1 MSAETLA
8 RLQFG
13 TTIIY
18 HYLFVP
24 LTLGLVLL
32 VAMMET
38 LYVRSGNPV
47 YKRMTQ
53 FWGKLFVINFAL
65 GVVTGIVQEFQ
76 FGMNWSSYSRFI
88 GDVIGA
94 SLALE
99 TLLAFFLESTFLGI
113 WLFGWDR
120 LSKKLHLAAIWL
132 VVLGSYLSTFWILVA
147 NSFMQHP
154 VGYALNNGHAE
165 MTNFWALLTN
175 PTLAY
180 QTPHVVAG
188 AITTGAFFVVGISAY
203 HLLKRTKDS
212 EFYQRSMRMSLVV
225 ALLSSIVSVIVG
237 HIYGQYDILAQPM
250 KMAAAEAIWNTQQPA
265 ALALV
270 AIPDQMLH
278 TNIFSISVPYLLSF
292 LSDWSITS
300 RVDGINQIQAAYVH
314 LYGPGNYIPDV
325 TVAFYSFRTMLS
337 VGALMVLIAGAALF
351 LFLKRRDM
359 FNNRWVLRGLVASI
373 ALPYVANTCGWLLG
387 EMGRQPWA
395 VFGLLKTV
403 NAVSPSVTFTEV
415 IATLTAFFVTYGIL
429 AVIDGYLLCKV
440 AAKGSSVEEETE
452 GTVETQEERQLVA
465 VF

>member
-32 VAMMET
+32 VAIMET
-38 LYVRSGNPV
+38 LYVRTGNTV

-65 GVVTGIVQEFQ
+65 GVITGIVQEFQ

-99 TLLAFFLESTFLGI
+99 TLLAFFMESTFLGI

-120 LSKKLHLAAIWL
+120 LSKRLHLAAIWL

-154 VGYALNNGHAE
+154 VGYALHNGHAE
-165 MTNFWALLTN
+165 MTNFWALITN

-180 QTPHVVAG
+180 QTPHVIAG
-188 AITTGAFFVVGISAY
+188 AITTGAFFVIGISAY
-203 HLLKRTKDS
+203 HLLKRTKDQ
-212 EFYQRSMRMSLVV
+212 EFYQRSMRMALVT
-225 ALLSSIVSVIVG
+225 ALLSSIVSVIGG

-270 AIPDQMLH
+270 AIPDQLTH
-278 TNIFSISVPYLLSF
+278 TNIFSISIPYLLSF
-292 LSDWSITS
+292 LSDWSFTS

-325 TVAFYSFRTMLS
+325 TIAFYSFRVMLG

-351 LFLKRRDM
+351 LSIKRKDL
-359 FNNRWVLRGLVASI
+359 FNNRWVLRGLIASLG
-373 ALPYVANTCGWLLG
+373 LPYIANTSGWLLG
-387 EMGRQPWA
+387 EMGRQPWT
-395 VFGLLKTV
+395 VFGLLRTV
-403 NAVSPSVTFTEV
+403 DSVSPSVTATEV
-415 IATLTAFFVTYGIL
+415 IVTLTLFCLTYGVL
-429 AVIDGYLLCKV
+429 AVIDGYLL
-440 AAKGSSVEEETE
+440 AKTAKQGSVEEEE
-452 GTVETQEERQLVA
+452 TVETPEKQFVA
-465 VF
+465 TF

>member
-13 TTIIY
+13 TTIVY

-32 VAMMET
+32 VAIMET
-38 LYVRSGNPV
+38 LYVRSGNTV

-76 FGMNWSSYSRFI
+76 FGMNWSNYSRFI

-99 TLLAFFLESTFLGI
+99 TLLAFFLESTFLGV

-120 LSKKLHLAAIWL
+120 LSKKLHLGAIWL

-154 VGYALNNGHAE
+154 VGYALNKGHAE
-165 MTNFWALLTN
+165 MTNFWALITN

-203 HLLKRTKDS
+203 HLLKQTKDS
-212 EFYQRSMRMSLVV
+212 EFYQRSMRLSLVT

-265 ALALV
+265 SLALI
-270 AIPDQMLH
+270 AIPDQILH
-278 TNIFSISVPYLLSF
+278 TNVFSITVPYLLSF
-292 LSDWSITS
+292 LSDWSFTS
-300 RVDGINQIQAAYVH
+300 SVEGINQIQTTYVH

-325 TVAFYSFRTMLS
+325 LVAFYSFRVMLGIG
-337 VGALMVLIAGAALF
+337 VLMVGIAAGALF
-351 LFLKRRDM
+351 LSIKRKNM
-359 FNNRWVLRGLVASI
+359 FNNRWVLRSLIVSI
-373 ALPYVANTCGWLLG
+373 ALPYIANTAGWLLG
-387 EMGRQPWA
+387 EMGRQPWT

-403 NAVSPSVTFTEV
+403 DSVSPSVTFAEV
-415 IATLTAFFVTYGIL
+415 IVTLSLFFLAYGVL
-429 AVIDGYLLCKV
+429 AIIDGYLLAK
-440 AAKGSSVEEETE
+440 AAKKGSSREET
-452 GTVETQEERQLVA
+452 VEAPEEQFVA
-465 VF
+465 AY

>member
-32 VAMMET
+32 VAIMET
-38 LYVRSGNPV
+38 LYVRTGNTV

-65 GVVTGIVQEFQ
+65 GVITGIVQEFQ

-99 TLLAFFLESTFLGI
+99 TLLAFFMESTFLGI

-120 LSKKLHLAAIWL
+120 LSKRLHLAAIWL

-154 VGYALNNGHAE
+154 VGYALHNGHAE
-165 MTNFWALLTN
+165 MTNFWALITN

-180 QTPHVVAG
+180 QTPHVIAG
-188 AITTGAFFVVGISAY
+188 AITTGAFFVIGISAY
-203 HLLKRTKDS
+203 HLLKRTKDQ
-212 EFYQRSMRMSLVV
+212 EFYQRSMRMALVT
-225 ALLSSIVSVIVG
+225 ALLSSIVSVIGG

-270 AIPDQMLH
+270 AIPDQLTH
-278 TNIFSISVPYLLSF
+278 TNIFSISIPYLLSF
-292 LSDWSITS
+292 LSDWSFTS

-325 TVAFYSFRTMLS
+325 TIAFYSFRVMLG

-351 LFLKRRDM
+351 LSIKRKDL
-359 FNNRWVLRGLVASI
+359 FNNRWVLRGLIASLG
-373 ALPYVANTCGWLLG
+373 LPYIANTSGWLLG
-387 EMGRQPWA
+387 EMGRQPWT
-395 VFGLLKTV
+395 VFGLLRTV
-403 NAVSPSVTFTEV
+403 DSVSPSVTATEV
-415 IATLTAFFVTYGIL
+415 IVTLTLFCLTYGVL
-429 AVIDGYLLCKV
+429 AVIDGYLL
-440 AAKGSSVEEETE
+440 AKTAKQGFVEEEE
-452 GTVETQEERQLVA
+452 TVETPEKQFVA
-465 VF
+465 TF

>member
-13 TTIIY
+13 TTIVY

-32 VAMMET
+32 IAIMET
-38 LYVRSGNPV
+38 LYVRSGNTV
-47 YKRMTQ
+47 YKRMAQ
-53 FWGKLFVINFAL
+53 FWGKLFIINFAL
-65 GVVTGIVQEFQ
+65 GVITGIVQEFQ

-99 TLLAFFLESTFLGI
+99 TLLAFFLESTFLGVWI
-113 WLFGWDR
+113 FGWER
-120 LSKKLHLAAIWL
+120 LSKKMHLATIWL

-154 VGYALNNGHAE
+154 VGYALKNGHAE
-165 MTNFWALLTN
+165 MTNFWALITN

-188 AITTGAFFVVGISAY
+188 AITTGAFFVVGVSAY
-203 HLLKRTKDS
+203 HLLKKTKDQ
-212 EFYQRSMRMSLVV
+212 EFYQRSMRMSLIV
-225 ALLSSIVSVIVG
+225 ALFSGIVSVIVG
-237 HIYGQYDILAQPM
+237 HIYGQYDILNQPM

-265 ALALV
+265 ALALF
-270 AIPDQMLH
+270 AIPDAQTH
-278 TNIFSISVPYLLSF
+278 TNIFAISIPYLLSF
-292 LSDWSITS
+292 LSDWNFTGA
-300 RVDGINQIQAAYVH
+300 VEGINQIQATYVH

-325 TVAFYSFRTMLS
+325 TIAFYSFRAMLS
-337 VGALMVLIAGAALF
+337 VGLLMVLIAAGGLF
-351 LFLKRRDM
+351 LFTWKRQL

-373 ALPYVANTCGWLLG
+373 ALPYIANTCGWLLG

-403 NAVSPSVTFTEV
+403 NAVSPSVTFAEV
-415 IATLTAFFVTYGIL
+415 IVTLIAFFVLYGIL
-429 AVIDGYLLCKV
+429 AVIDGYLLFNT
-440 AAKGSSVEEETE
+440 ARKGSPEEVT
-452 GTVETQEERQLVA
+452 TVETQEEQLV
-465 VF
+465 VTL

>member
-13 TTIIY
+13 TTIVY

-32 VAMMET
+32 IAMMET
-38 LYVRSGNPV
+38 LYVGSGNTV

-88 GDVIGA
+88 GDVIGS

-120 LSKKLHLAAIWL
+120 LSKKLHLGAIWL
-132 VVLGSYLSTFWILVA
+132 VVFGSYLSTFWILVA

-154 VGYALNNGHAE
+154 VGYALNKGHAE
-165 MTNFWALLTN
+165 MTNFWALITN

-188 AITTGAFFVVGISAY
+188 AITTGAFFVTGISAY
-203 HLLKRTKDS
+203 HLLKKSKDQDV
-212 EFYQRSMRMSLVV
+212 YQRSMRMSLVV

-265 ALALV
+265 SLALV
-270 AIPDQMLH
+270 AIPNQAAH

-292 LSDWSITS
+292 LSDWSFTS
-300 RVDGINQIQAAYVH
+300 KVEGINQIQAAYVH

-325 TVAFYSFRTMLS
+325 LVAFYSFRVMLGIG
-337 VGALMVLIAGAALF
+337 VLMVLIAAVALF
-351 LFLKRRDM
+351 LSIKRKNL
-359 FNNRWVLRGLVASI
+359 FNNRWVLGGLIASI
-373 ALPYVANTCGWLLG
+373 ALPYAANTCGWLLG
-387 EMGRQPWA
+387 EMGRQPWT
-395 VFGLLKTV
+395 VFGLLRTV
-403 NAVSPSVTFTEV
+403 DSVSPSVTFAEV
-415 IATLTAFFVTYGIL
+415 VVTLTLFFVAYGIL
-429 AVIDGYLLCKV
+429 ALIDGYLLVK
-440 AAKGSSVEEETE
+440 AAKKGSSVEES
-452 GTVETQEERQLVA
+452 VETPEEQLVA
-465 VF
+465 AY

>member
-1 MSAETLA
+1 MSAELLA

-13 TTIIY
+13 TTIVY

-38 LYVRSGNPV
+38 LYVRSGNTV

-113 WLFGWDR
+113 WIFGWDR
-120 LSKKLHLAAIWL
+120 LSKRVHLAAIWL

-154 VGYALNNGHAE
+154 VGYALRNGHAE
-165 MTNFWALLTN
+165 MTNFFALITN

-180 QTPHVVAG
+180 QTPHVIAG
-188 AITTGAFFVVGISAY
+188 AITTGAFFVIGISAY
-203 HLLKRTKDS
+203 HLLKKTKDQ
-212 EFYQRSMRMSLVV
+212 EFYQRSMRMSLVT
-225 ALLSSIVSVIVG
+225 ALISSIVAVIVG
-237 HIYGQYDILAQPM
+237 HLYGQYDILAQPM
-250 KMAAAEAIWNTQQPA
+250 KMAAAEAIWNTQKSA
-265 ALALV
+265 ALALIV
-270 AIPDQMLH
+270 IPDVQNH
-278 TNIFSISVPYLLSF
+278 TNIFSISIPFLLSF
-292 LSDWSITS
+292 LSNWNFTS
-300 RVDGINQIQAAYVH
+300 KVDGINQIQAAYVH
-314 LYGPGNYIPDV
+314 QYGPGNYIPNV
-325 TVAFYSFRTMLS
+325 LVAFYSFRAMLGIG
-337 VGALMVLIAGAALF
+337 VLMVLIAGIGLYLFIKKPAL
-351 LFLKRRDM
+351 
-359 FNNRWVLRGLVASI
+359 FNNRWMLRGLIASI
-373 ALPYVANTCGWLLG
+373 ALPYIANTCGWLLG

-403 NAVSPSVTFTEV
+403 NAVSPSVTFAEV
-415 IATLTAFFVTYGIL
+415 LVTLTAFCVTYGIL

-440 AAKGSSVEEETE
+440 AAKGSSEEQIIK
-452 GTVETQEERQLVA
+452 VETATPEEQLVA
-465 VF
+465 VY

>member
-13 TTIIY
+13 TTIVY

-32 VAMMET
+32 VAIMES
-38 LYVRSGNPV
+38 LYVRSGNIV

-99 TLLAFFLESTFLGI
+99 TLLAFFLESTFLGV

-147 NSFMQHP
+147 NSFMQNP
-154 VGYALNNGHAE
+154 VGYALNKGHAE
-165 MTNFWALLTN
+165 LTNFWALITN

-203 HLLKRTKDS
+203 HLLKKTKDQ
-212 EFYQRSMRMSLVV
+212 EFYQLSMRLSLVA
-225 ALLSSIVSVIVG
+225 ALFSSIVSVIVG
-237 HIYGQYDILAQPM
+237 HLYGQYDILAQPM

-270 AIPDQMLH
+270 AIPDQVLH
-278 TNIFSISVPYLLSF
+278 TNIFAISVPYLLSF
-292 LSDWSITS
+292 LSDWSFTS
-300 RVDGINQIQAAYVH
+300 KVDGINQIQAAYVH
-314 LYGPGNYIPDV
+314 LYGPGNYIPNV
-325 TVAFYSFRTMLS
+325 LIAFYSFRAMLGI
-337 VGALMVLIAGAALF
+337 GALDGAYRGGCPIPF
-351 LFLKRRDM
+351 YQEE
-359 FNNRWVLRGLVASI
+359 GLV
-373 ALPYVANTCGWLLG
+373 
-387 EMGRQPWA
+387 Q
-395 VFGLLKTV
+395 
-403 NAVSPSVTFTEV
+403 
-415 IATLTAFFVTYGIL
+415 
-429 AVIDGYLLCKV
+429 
-440 AAKGSSVEEETE
+440 
-452 GTVETQEERQLVA
+452 
-465 VF
+465 

>member
-13 TTIIY
+13 TTIVY

-38 LYVRSGNPV
+38 FYVRSGNSV
-47 YKRMTQ
+47 YKRMAQ
-53 FWGKLFVINFAL
+53 FWGKLFIINFAL
-65 GVVTGIVQEFQ
+65 GVITGIVQEFQ
-76 FGMNWSSYSRFI
+76 FGMNWSNYSRFI

-113 WLFGWDR
+113 WIFGWDR
-120 LSKKLHLAAIWL
+120 LSKKMHLAAIWL

-154 VGYALNNGHAE
+154 VGYALKNGHAE
-165 MTNFWALLTN
+165 MTNFWALITN

-188 AITTGAFFVVGISAY
+188 AITTGAFFVIGISAY
-203 HLLKRTKDS
+203 HLLKKTKDQ
-212 EFYQRSMRMSLVV
+212 EFYQRSMRLSLIVG
-225 ALLSSIVSVIVG
+225 LLSGVVSVVVG
-237 HIYGQYDILAQPM
+237 HIYGQYDILNQPM
-250 KMAAAEAIWNTQQPA
+250 KMATAEAIWNTQKPA
-265 ALALV
+265 SLVLFAL
-270 AIPDQMLH
+270 PDAQTH
-278 TNIFSISVPYLLSF
+278 TNLFSLSVPYLLSF
-292 LSDWSITS
+292 LSDWNFTGS
-300 RVDGINQIQAAYVH
+300 VEGINQIQATYVH

-325 TVAFYSFRTMLS
+325 RIAFYSFRAMLG
-337 VGALMVLIAGAALF
+337 VGLLMVLITAIGLF
-351 LFLKRRDM
+351 LFTWKKTL
-359 FNNRWVLRGLVASI
+359 FTNRWVLRGLIASI
-373 ALPYVANTCGWLLG
+373 ILPYIANTCGWLLG

-403 NAVSPSVTFTEV
+403 NAVSPAVTFTEV
-415 IATLTAFFVTYGIL
+415 VVTLTIFFILYGIL
-429 AVIDGYLLCKV
+429 AVIDGYLLFKT
-440 AAKGSSVEEETE
+440 ARKGSSEEVV
-452 GTVETQEERQLVA
+452 TVQTQEEQLVA
-465 VF
+465 TF

>member
-32 VAMMET
+32 VAIMET
-38 LYVRSGNPV
+38 LYVRTGNTV

-65 GVVTGIVQEFQ
+65 GVITGIVQEFQ

-99 TLLAFFLESTFLGI
+99 TLLAFFMESTFLGI

-120 LSKKLHLAAIWL
+120 LSKRLHLAAIWL

-154 VGYALNNGHAE
+154 VGYALHNGHAE
-165 MTNFWALLTN
+165 MTNFWALITN

-180 QTPHVVAG
+180 QTPHVIAG
-188 AITTGAFFVVGISAY
+188 AITTGAFFVIGISAY
-203 HLLKRTKDS
+203 HLLKRTKDQ
-212 EFYQRSMRMSLVV
+212 EFYQRSMRMALVT
-225 ALLSSIVSVIVG
+225 ALLSSIVSVIGG

-270 AIPDQMLH
+270 AIPDQLTH
-278 TNIFSISVPYLLSF
+278 TNIFSISIPYLLSF
-292 LSDWSITS
+292 LSDWSFTS

-325 TVAFYSFRTMLS
+325 TIAFYSFRVMLG

-351 LFLKRRDM
+351 LSIKRKDL
-359 FNNRWVLRGLVASI
+359 FNNRWVLRGLIASLG
-373 ALPYVANTCGWLLG
+373 LPYIANTSGWLLG
-387 EMGRQPWA
+387 EMGRQPWT
-395 VFGLLKTV
+395 VFGLLRTV
-403 NAVSPSVTFTEV
+403 DSVSPSVTATEV
-415 IATLTAFFVTYGIL
+415 IVTLTLFCLTYGVL
-429 AVIDGYLLCKV
+429 AVIDGYLL
-440 AAKGSSVEEETE
+440 AKTAKQGSVEEEE
-452 GTVETQEERQLVA
+452 TVETPEKQFVTT
-465 VF
+465 F

>member
-13 TTIIY
+13 TTIVY

-32 VAMMET
+32 VALMET
-38 LYVRSGNPV
+38 LYVRSGNTV

-94 SLALE
+94 ALALE

-113 WLFGWDR
+113 WIFGWDR
-120 LSKKLHLAAIWL
+120 LSKRVHLATIWL

-154 VGYALNNGHAE
+154 VGYALHNGHAE
-165 MTNFWALLTN
+165 MTNFFALITN
-175 PTLAY
+175 STLAY

-188 AITTGAFFVVGISAY
+188 AITTGAFFVIGISAY
-203 HLLKRTKDS
+203 HLLKKTKDQ
-212 EFYQRSMRMSLVV
+212 EFYQRSMRLSLVTGLM
-225 ALLSSIVSVIVG
+225 ASIISVIVG

-270 AIPDQMLH
+270 AIPDVQAH
-278 TNIFSISVPYLLSF
+278 TNIFSISIPYLLSF
-292 LSDWSITS
+292 FSDWSFTG

-314 LYGPGNYIPDV
+314 LYGPGNYIPNV
-325 TVAFYSFRTMLS
+325 LVAFYSFRAML
-337 VGALMVLIAGAALF
+337 GIGLLMVLIAGVALV
-351 LFLKRRDM
+351 LSLKRKDL
-359 FNNRWVLRGLVASI
+359 FNKRWLLRGLVASST
-373 ALPYVANTCGWLLG
+373 LPYIANTCGWLLG

-403 NAVSPSVTFTEV
+403 NAVSPSVTFAEV
-415 IATLTAFFVTYGIL
+415 VATLTAFCITYGIL
-429 AVIDGYLLCKV
+429 AVIDGYLLCKT
-440 AAKGSSVEEETE
+440 AAKGSSVEE
-452 GTVETQEERQLVA
+452 TVETHEEQLVA
-465 VF
+465 LY

>member
-32 VAMMET
+32 VAIMET
-38 LYVRSGNPV
+38 FYVRSGNIV

-53 FWGKLFVINFAL
+53 FWGKLFIINFAL
-65 GVVTGIVQEFQ
+65 GVITGIVQEFQ

-99 TLLAFFLESTFLGI
+99 TLLAFFLESTFLGVWI
-113 WLFGWDR
+113 FGWDR
-120 LSKKLHLAAIWL
+120 LSKKMHLAAIWL

-154 VGYALNNGHAE
+154 VGYILQNGRAE
-165 MTNFWALLTN
+165 MTNFWALITN

-203 HLLKRTKDS
+203 HLLKKTKDQ
-212 EFYQRSMRMSLVV
+212 EFYQRSMHISLIVG
-225 ALLSSIVSVIVG
+225 LLSGIVSVIVG
-237 HIYGQYDILAQPM
+237 HIYGQYDILNQPM

-265 ALALV
+265 SLALF
-270 AIPDQMLH
+270 AIPDPQTH
-278 TNIFSISVPYLLSF
+278 TNIFSISIPYLLSF
-292 LSDWSITS
+292 LSNWSFTS
-300 RVDGINQIQAAYVH
+300 PVEGINQIQAAYVH

-325 TVAFYSFRTMLS
+325 LVAFYSFRVML
-337 VGALMVLIAGAALF
+337 GIGILMVLIAAVALF
-351 LFLKRRDM
+351 LFTRKKQL
-359 FNNRWVLRGLVASI
+359 FNNRWVLRSLVASI
-373 ALPYVANTCGWLLG
+373 ALPYIANTSGWLLG
-387 EMGRQPWA
+387 EMGRQPWV

-403 NAVSPSVTFTEV
+403 NAVSPSVTFAEV
-415 IATLTAFFVTYGIL
+415 IVTLIAFFVLYGIL
-429 AVIDGYLLCKV
+429 AVIDGYLLFNT
-440 AAKGSSVEEETE
+440 ARKGSSEEVT
-452 GTVETQEERQLVA
+452 TIQTQEEQLVIT
-465 VF
+465 F

>member
-13 TTIIY
+13 TTIVY

-32 VAMMET
+32 VAIMET
-38 LYVRSGNPV
+38 FYVRSGNPV
-47 YKRMTQ
+47 YKRMAQ
-53 FWGKLFVINFAL
+53 FWGKLFIINFAL
-65 GVVTGIVQEFQ
+65 GVITGIVQEFQ

-99 TLLAFFLESTFLGI
+99 TLLAFFLESTFLGVWI
-113 WLFGWDR
+113 FGWDR
-120 LSKKLHLAAIWL
+120 LSKKMHLATIWL

-154 VGYALNNGHAE
+154 VGYILQNGRAE
-165 MTNFWALLTN
+165 MTNFWALITN

-203 HLLKRTKDS
+203 HLLKKTKDQ
-212 EFYQRSMRMSLVV
+212 EFYQRSMHMSLIVG
-225 ALLSSIVSVIVG
+225 LLSGIVSVIVG
-237 HIYGQYDILAQPM
+237 HIYGQYDILHQPM

-265 ALALV
+265 ALTLF
-270 AIPDQMLH
+270 AIPDAQTH
-278 TNIFSISVPYLLSF
+278 TNLFSISIPYLLSF
-292 LSDWSITS
+292 LSNWSFTS
-300 RVDGINQIQAAYVH
+300 PVEGINQIQATYVH

-325 TVAFYSFRTMLS
+325 LVAFYSFRAML
-337 VGALMVLIAGAALF
+337 GIGLLMVLIAAVALF
-351 LFLKRRDM
+351 LFTWKKHL
-359 FNNRWVLRGLVASI
+359 FNNHWVLRGLVASI
-373 ALPYVANTCGWLLG
+373 VLPYIANTCGWLLG

-403 NAVSPSVTFTEV
+403 NAVSPSVTFAEV
-415 IATLTAFFVTYGIL
+415 IVTLIAFFILYGIL
-429 AVIDGYLLCKV
+429 AVIDGYLLFKT
-440 AAKGSSVEEETE
+440 ARKGSSEEVTSAQ
-452 GTVETQEERQLVA
+452 TQEEQLV
-465 VF
+465 VTF

>member
-32 VAMMET
+32 VAIMET
-38 LYVRSGNPV
+38 LYVRTGNTV

-65 GVVTGIVQEFQ
+65 GVITGIVQEFQ

-99 TLLAFFLESTFLGI
+99 TLLAFFMESTFLGI

-120 LSKKLHLAAIWL
+120 LSKRLHLAAIWL

-154 VGYALNNGHAE
+154 VGYALHNGHAE
-165 MTNFWALLTN
+165 MTNFWALITN

-180 QTPHVVAG
+180 QTPHVIAG
-188 AITTGAFFVVGISAY
+188 AITTGAFFVIGISAY
-203 HLLKRTKDS
+203 HLLKRTKDQ
-212 EFYQRSMRMSLVV
+212 EFYQRSMRMALVT
-225 ALLSSIVSVIVG
+225 ALLSSIVSVIGG

-270 AIPDQMLH
+270 AIPDQLTH
-278 TNIFSISVPYLLSF
+278 TNIFSISIPYLLSF
-292 LSDWSITS
+292 LSDWSFTS

-325 TVAFYSFRTMLS
+325 TIAFYSFRVMLG
-337 VGALMVLIAGAALF
+337 VGALMVLIAGTALF
-351 LFLKRRDM
+351 LSIKRKDL
-359 FNNRWVLRGLVASI
+359 FNNRWVLRGLIASLG
-373 ALPYVANTCGWLLG
+373 LPYIANTSGWLLG
-387 EMGRQPWA
+387 EMGRQPWT
-395 VFGLLKTV
+395 VFGLLRTV
-403 NAVSPSVTFTEV
+403 DSVSPSVTATEV
-415 IATLTAFFVTYGIL
+415 IVTLTLFCLTYGVL
-429 AVIDGYLLCKV
+429 AVIDGYLL
-440 AAKGSSVEEETE
+440 AKTAKQGFVEEEE
-452 GTVETQEERQLVA
+452 TVETPEKQFVA
-465 VF
+465 TF

>member
-32 VAMMET
+32 VAIMET
-38 LYVRSGNPV
+38 LYVRSGNIV

-76 FGMNWSSYSRFI
+76 FGMNWSNYSRFI

-120 LSKKLHLAAIWL
+120 LSKKLHLGAIWL

-154 VGYALNNGHAE
+154 VGYTLNKGHAE
-165 MTNFWALLTN
+165 MTNFWALITN

-188 AITTGAFFVVGISAY
+188 AITTGAFFVIGISAY
-203 HLLKRTKDS
+203 HLLKKTKDQ
-212 EFYQRSMRMSLVV
+212 EFYQRSMRLSLVT

-250 KMAAAEAIWNTQQPA
+250 KMAAAEAIWNTQHPA
-265 ALALV
+265 ALALI

-278 TNIFSISVPYLLSF
+278 TNVFSISIPYLLSF
-292 LSDWSITS
+292 LSDWSFTS
-300 RVDGINQIQAAYVH
+300 SVEGINQIQAQYVH

-325 TVAFYSFRTMLS
+325 LVAFYSFRVMLG
-337 VGALMVLIAGAALF
+337 VGILMVMIAAVALF
-351 LFLKRRDM
+351 LSIKMKNL
-359 FNNRWVLRGLVASI
+359 FNNRWVLRGLIASI
-373 ALPYVANTCGWLLG
+373 ALPYVANTAGWLLG

-403 NAVSPSVTFTEV
+403 DSVSPSVTFAEV
-415 IATLTAFFVTYGIL
+415 IVTLSMFFLAYGIL
-429 AVIDGYLLCKV
+429 AVIDGYLLAKV
-440 AAKGSSVEEETE
+440 ARKGSSEEEV
-452 GTVETQEERQLVA
+452 VETPEEQLVA
-465 VF
+465 AY

>member
-13 TTIIY
+13 TTIVY

-32 VAMMET
+32 IAIMET
-38 LYVRSGNPV
+38 FYVRSGNTV
-47 YKRMTQ
+47 YKRMAQ
-53 FWGKLFVINFAL
+53 FWGKLFIINFAL
-65 GVVTGIVQEFQ
+65 GVITGIVQEFQ

-99 TLLAFFLESTFLGI
+99 TLLAFFLESTFLGVWI
-113 WLFGWDR
+113 FGWDR
-120 LSKKLHLAAIWL
+120 LSKKMHLAAIWL

-154 VGYALNNGHAE
+154 VGYMLKNGHAE
-165 MTNFWALLTN
+165 MTNFWALITN
-175 PTLAY
+175 STLAY

-188 AITTGAFFVVGISAY
+188 AITTGAFFVVGVSAY
-203 HLLKRTKDS
+203 HLLKKTSDQ
-212 EFYQRSMRMSLVV
+212 EFYQRSMHMSLIVG
-225 ALLSSIVSVIVG
+225 LLSGIVSVIVG
-237 HIYGQYDILAQPM
+237 HIYGQYDILNQPM

-265 ALALV
+265 SLALF
-270 AIPDQMLH
+270 AIPNAQTH
-278 TNIFSISVPYLLSF
+278 TNIFSISIPYVLSF
-292 LSDWSITS
+292 LSNWSFTS
-300 RVDGINQIQAAYVH
+300 SVEGINQIQATYVH

-325 TVAFYSFRTMLS
+325 LVAFYSFRAML
-337 VGALMVLIAGAALF
+337 GIGLLMVLIAAVALF
-351 LFLKRRDM
+351 LFTWKKQF

-373 ALPYVANTCGWLLG
+373 ALPYIANTCGWLLG

-403 NAVSPSVTFTEV
+403 NAVSPSVTFAEV
-415 IATLTAFFVTYGIL
+415 IVTLIAFFVLYGIL
-429 AVIDGYLLCKV
+429 AVIDGYLLFNT
-440 AAKGSSVEEETE
+440 ARKGSPEEVT
-452 GTVETQEERQLVA
+452 TAQTQEEQLV
-465 VF
+465 VTF

>member
-13 TTIIY
+13 TTIVY

-32 VAMMET
+32 VAIMET
-38 LYVRSGNPV
+38 LYVRSGNIV

-113 WLFGWDR
+113 WIFGWDR
-120 LSKKLHLAAIWL
+120 LSKKLHLGAIWL

-154 VGYALNNGHAE
+154 VGYALANGHAE
-165 MTNFWALLTN
+165 MTNFWVLITN

-203 HLLKRTKDS
+203 HLLKKTKDQ
-212 EFYQRSMRMSLVV
+212 EFYQRSMRLSLVT

-265 ALALV
+265 SLALV
-270 AIPDQMLH
+270 AIPNQAAH
-278 TNIFSISVPYLLSF
+278 TNIFSISIPYLLSF
-292 LSDWSITS
+292 LSDWSFTS
-300 RVDGINQIQAAYVH
+300 RVEGINQIQAAYVH

-325 TVAFYSFRTMLS
+325 LIAFYSFRVMLG
-337 VGALMVLIAGAALF
+337 VGALMVLIAAVALF
-351 LFLKRRDM
+351 LSIKRKNL

-373 ALPYVANTCGWLLG
+373 ALPYIANTCGWLLG

-403 NAVSPSVTFTEV
+403 NSVSPSVTFAEV
-415 IATLTAFFVTYGIL
+415 IVTLIAFCTLYGIL
-429 AVIDGYLLCKV
+429 AVIDGYLLVKT
-440 AAKGSSVEEETE
+440 AKKGSSVEE
-452 GTVETQEERQLVA
+452 TVQTQEEQLA
-465 VF
+465 VTF

>member
-1 MSAETLA
+1 MSAELLA

-38 LYVRSGNPV
+38 LYVRSGNTV

-53 FWGKLFVINFAL
+53 FWGKLFFINFAL

-76 FGMNWSSYSRFI
+76 FGMNWSNYSRFI

-94 SLALE
+94 PLALE

-113 WLFGWDR
+113 WIFGWER
-120 LSKKLHLAAIWL
+120 LSKRIHLVAIWL
-132 VVLGSYLSTFWILVA
+132 VVLGSYISTYWILVA

-154 VGYALNNGHAE
+154 VGYTMHNGHAE
-165 MTNFWALLTN
+165 MSNFFALVTN

-180 QTPHVVAG
+180 QLPHVVAG
-188 AITTGAFFVVGISAY
+188 AVATGAFFVIGISAY
-203 HLLKRTKDS
+203 HLLKKTQDS
-212 EFYQRSMRMSLVV
+212 EFYQRSMRMSLVT
-225 ALLSSIVSVIVG
+225 ALISSIVAVIVG

-250 KMAAAEAIWNTQQPA
+250 KMAAAEAIWNTQKAA
-265 ALALV
+265 ALALLV
-270 AIPDQMLH
+270 IPDVQNH
-278 TNIFSISVPYLLSF
+278 TNIFSISIPFLLSF
-292 LSDWSITS
+292 LSDWNFTS
-300 RVDGINQIQAAYVH
+300 SVDGINQIQAAYVH
-314 LYGPGNYIPDV
+314 QYGPGNYIPNV
-325 TVAFYSFRTMLS
+325 LVAFYSFRAML
-337 VGALMVLIAGAALF
+337 GIGLLMVLIAGIGLF
-351 LFLKRRDM
+351 LFVKKPKL
-359 FNNRWVLRGLVASI
+359 FNNRWVLRGLIASI
-373 ALPYVANTCGWLLG
+373 ALPYIANTCGWLLG

-403 NAVSPSVTFTEV
+403 NAVSPSVTFAEV
-415 IATLTAFFVTYGIL
+415 LTTLTLFCVTYGIL

-440 AAKGSSVEEETE
+440 AAKGSVEEPKIKIGTETP
-452 GTVETQEERQLVA
+452 EEQLVA
-465 VF
+465 LY

>member
-13 TTIIY
+13 TTIVY

-32 VAMMET
+32 VAIMET
-38 LYVRSGNPV
+38 LYVRSGNTV

-94 SLALE
+94 PLALE

-120 LSKKLHLAAIWL
+120 LSKKLHLEAMWL

-154 VGYALNNGHAE
+154 VGYALNKGHAE
-165 MTNFWALLTN
+165 MTNFWALLMN

-188 AITTGAFFVVGISAY
+188 AITTGAFFVIGISAY
-203 HLLKRTKDS
+203 HLLKKTQDI
-212 EFYQRSMRMSLVV
+212 EFYQRSIRLSLVA
-225 ALLSSIVSVIVG
+225 ALLSSIVSVIAG
-237 HIYGQYDILAQPM
+237 HLYGQYDILAQPM

-265 ALALV
+265 SLALIV
-270 AIPDQMLH
+270 IPDQVLH
-278 TNIFSISVPYLLSF
+278 TNVFSITVPYLLSF
-292 LSDWSITS
+292 LSDWSFTS
-300 RVDGINQIQAAYVH
+300 SVEGINQIQAAYVH

-325 TVAFYSFRTMLS
+325 LIAFYSFRIMLG

-351 LFLKRRDM
+351 LSIKRKNL
-359 FNNRWVLRGLVASI
+359 FNNRWVLRGLIASI
-373 ALPYVANTCGWLLG
+373 ALPYIANTAGWLLG
-387 EMGRQPWA
+387 EMGRQPWT
-395 VFGLLKTV
+395 VFGLLRTV
-403 NAVSPSVTFTEV
+403 DSVSPVVTFTEV
-415 IATLTAFFVTYGIL
+415 VVTLTLFFVVYGIL
-429 AVIDGYLLCKV
+429 AVIDGYLLVKN
-440 AAKGSSVEEETE
+440 AKKGSSVEEETAE
-452 GTVETQEERQLVA
+452 MQEEQLVA
-465 VF
+465 AY

>member
-13 TTIIY
+13 TTIVY

-32 VAMMET
+32 VAIMET
-38 LYVRSGNPV
+38 LYVRSGNTV

-53 FWGKLFVINFAL
+53 FWGKLFVINFTL

-99 TLLAFFLESTFLGI
+99 TLMAFFLESTFLGI

-120 LSKKLHLAAIWL
+120 LSKKLHLSAIWL

-154 VGYALNNGHAE
+154 VGYALSNGHAE
-165 MTNFWALLTN
+165 MTNFWALITN

-203 HLLKRTKDS
+203 HLLKKTKDQ
-212 EFYQRSMRMSLVV
+212 EFFQRSMRLSLVT

-250 KMAAAEAIWNTQQPA
+250 KMAAAGAIWNTQQPA
-265 ALALV
+265 SLALV
-270 AIPDQMLH
+270 AIPNQAAH
-278 TNIFSISVPYLLSF
+278 TNIFSISIPYLLSF
-292 LSDWSITS
+292 LSDWSFTS
-300 RVDGINQIQAAYVH
+300 RVEGINQIQAAYVH

-325 TVAFYSFRTMLS
+325 LIAFYSFRVMLGI
-337 VGALMVLIAGAALF
+337 GALMVLIAAVALF
-351 LFLKRRDM
+351 LSIKRKNL
-359 FNNRWVLRGLVASI
+359 FNNRWVLRSLVASI
-373 ALPYVANTCGWLLG
+373 ALPYIANTCGWLLG
-387 EMGRQPWA
+387 EMGRQPWT

-403 NAVSPSVTFTEV
+403 NSVSPSVTFAEV
-415 IATLTAFFVTYGIL
+415 IVTLVAFCTLYGIL
-429 AVIDGYLLCKV
+429 AVVDGYLLVKT
-440 AAKGSSVEEETE
+440 AKKGSSVEE
-452 GTVETQEERQLVA
+452 TVQTQEEQLA
-465 VF
+465 VTF

>member
-13 TTIIY
+13 TTIVY

-38 LYVRSGNPV
+38 LYVRSGNTV

-88 GDVIGA
+88 GDVIGS

-120 LSKKLHLAAIWL
+120 LSKKLHLGAIWL

-154 VGYALNNGHAE
+154 VGYALNKGHAE
-165 MTNFWALLTN
+165 MTNFWALITN

-188 AITTGAFFVVGISAY
+188 AITTGAFFIIGISAY
-203 HLLKRTKDS
+203 HLLKKTKDQ

-265 ALALV
+265 SLALV
-270 AIPDQMLH
+270 AIPNQAAH

-292 LSDWSITS
+292 LSDWSFS
-300 RVDGINQIQAAYVH
+300 SKVEGINQIQAAYVH

-325 TVAFYSFRTMLS
+325 LVAFYSFRIML
-337 VGALMVLIAGAALF
+337 GIGTLMVLIAAVALF
-351 LFLKRRDM
+351 LSIKRKNL
-359 FNNRWVLRGLVASI
+359 FNSRWVLRGLIASI

-387 EMGRQPWA
+387 EMGRQPWTI
-395 VFGLLKTV
+395 FGLLRTV
-403 NAVSPSVTFTEV
+403 DSVSPSVTFAEV
-415 IATLTAFFVTYGIL
+415 VVTLTLFFVMYGIL
-429 AVIDGYLLCKV
+429 AVIDGYLLVK
-440 AAKGSSVEEETE
+440 AAKKGSSVEE
-452 GTVETQEERQLVA
+452 TVETPEERLVA
-465 VF
+465 AY

>member
-13 TTIIY
+13 STIVY

-32 VAMMET
+32 VAIMET
-38 LYVRSGNPV
+38 LYVRSGNTV

-120 LSKKLHLAAIWL
+120 LSKKLHLGAIWL

-154 VGYALNNGHAE
+154 VGYALNKGHAE
-165 MTNFWALLTN
+165 LTNFWALITN

-188 AITTGAFFVVGISAY
+188 AITTGAFFVIGISAY
-203 HLLKRTKDS
+203 HLLKKTKDQ
-212 EFYQRSMRMSLVV
+212 EFYQLSMRLSLVT

-237 HIYGQYDILAQPM
+237 HLYGQYDILAQPM

-265 ALALV
+265 ALALI

-292 LSDWSITS
+292 LSDWSFTS
-300 RVDGINQIQAAYVH
+300 KVDGINQIQALYVH

-325 TVAFYSFRTMLS
+325 LVAFYSFRIMLA
-337 VGALMVLIAGAALF
+337 VGALMVVIAAAALF
-351 LFLKRRDM
+351 LSIKRKDL
-359 FNNRWVLRGLVASI
+359 FNNRWVLRGLIASL
-373 ALPYVANTCGWLLG
+373 ALPYVANTAGWLLG
-387 EMGRQPWA
+387 EMGRQPWT
-395 VFGLLKTV
+395 VFGLLRTV
-403 NAVSPSVTFTEV
+403 DSVSPSVTVTEV
-415 IATLTAFFVTYGIL
+415 VVTLSMFFLAYGVL
-429 AVIDGYLLCKV
+429 AVIDGYLLTK
-440 AAKGSSVEEETE
+440 AAKKGSSDEEETA
-452 GTVETQEERQLVA
+452 ETPEEQLVA
-465 VF
+465 VY